1 MIRIGHALLLIL
13 LLSGTSVSQAADIED
28 GLFAWYPF
36 DDGAIDK
43 TGNVEPVGT
52 GRGLQIVAGKF
63 GGAVHLDGKS
73 YVTIPVDLNPDVIP
87 DTTISMWVKTDP
99 PPDDPALAKQLP
111 NALFVLSESI
121 GLSNLGNDSTYFYAR
136 SLNNSVVGPKHVV
149 RRGQWQHVALVRWIE
164 DRPGRDGNKIP
175 HVVSRLHSGGRMT
188 ESAVPFKGQDMHV
201 DLYLGTGSPRYEHM
215 FRGAVDELRIYD
227 RALSEEE
234 IGLLATANASAFPRD
249 NFDPSDAAFP
259 GDNFDPSDAA
269 FPGDNFDPSDTAF
282 PGDNFD
288 PSDAAFPGD
297 NFERRES
304 TPTGNSSTT
313 DTSALGGVSPGDVTL
328 VDMAVDNPTDDN
340 RDAATPYMTL
350 PDANDNP
357 SIMPPNPTADDFQER
372 MDDPEFQDSL
382 KAVDWNVKGMVPLT
396 QEEKANIYPGSIVTV
411 KIRVEKDDPA
421 NKIPDIKLVLKGAQ
435 SRVES
440 VPVQA
445 VTSEQEPTATREI
458 PMTITIPQDFVF
470 DREGEIGTYFADTW
484 LLTANG
490 FPLQDTVTDNNSRR
504 LSIQVQRPPPVAA
517 CGETQINPD
526 GTRSTVQCLVEEAPN
541 NALNDWT
548 NDAGDCQTVA
558 DFVTNLWPLMDLP
571 VNLACGVAATPSD
584 PSPKGYGER
593 FLECTTNHGA
603 LTNFADGTYARAV
616 DRAVQGFNWLVG
628 DSWATLG
635 PRSLTFGETK
645 GGTIIFP
652 GDRKFVSVVPSRSD
666 AINLNIREKS
676 GKARVRAVI
685 CKKAEGEPTMRL
697 NKDIIFNYNK
707 ESSFKDQDETFLIGG
722 TKNSIVS
729 VILKSQYN
737 DDIAVTNV
745 VPEFEYTIQIDEEL
759 R

>member
-1 MIRIGHALLLIL
+1 MIRIGYTLLLVTVL
-13 LLSGTSVSQAADIED
+13 AAAASQAANIDN
-28 GLFAWYPF
+28 GLIAWYPF

-175 HVVSRLHSGGRMT
+175 HVVSQLHTGGRMT

-215 FRGAVDELRIYD
+215 FRGAVDELRIYE
-227 RALSEEE
+227 RALTEDEVKE
-234 IGLLATANASAFPRD
+234 LAKSGSGQYSPAVKTESLP
-249 NFDPSDAAFP
+249 DAAV
-259 GDNFDPSDAA
+259 D
-269 FPGDNFDPSDTAF
+269 
-282 PGDNFD
+282 
-288 PSDAAFPGD
+288 
-297 NFERRES
+297 R
-304 TPTGNSSTT
+304 SSTT
-313 DTSALGGVSPGDVTL
+313 SSPLDMPSSVNPAVLPDSPDAVTL
-328 VDMAVDNPTDDN
+328 PTYGDN
-340 RDAATPYMTL
+340 RDAATPVTTL
-350 PDANDNP
+350 PEAGGNP
-357 SIMPPNPTADDFQER
+357 SVEQPNENLDEFDDR
-372 MDDPEFQDSL
+372 VDDPEFQDSL

-421 NKIPDIKLVLKGAQ
+421 NKIPDIKLVLKGEQ
-435 SRVES
+435 SRAES
-440 VPVQA
+440 VSVQEI
-445 VTSEQEPTATREI
+445 TSEQEPTASLEI
-458 PMTITIPQDFVF
+458 PMTFTIPQDFVF
-470 DREGEIGTYFADTW
+470 DREGEIGTYHADTW

-490 FPLQDTVTDNNSRR
+490 FPLQDTVTENNSRR
-504 LSIQVQRPPPVAA
+504 LSIPVMQPQKVAE
-517 CGETQINPD
+517 CGESHVNSD
-526 GTRSTVQCLVEEAPN
+526 GTHSTAQCLVQVAPSA
-541 NALNDWT
+541 ALNDWEET
-548 NDAGDCQTVA
+548 GLLGCESMAGFVA
-558 DFVTNLWPLMDLP
+558 DLWSRMNPIVNTACAVQPLFDSS
-571 VNLACGVAATPSD
+571 NQSAAEKFS
-584 PSPKGYGER
+584 
-593 FLECTTNHGA
+593 ECTTEKGV
-603 LTNFADGTYARAV
+603 LTSGTDAVYTQVGTRAV
-616 DRAVQGFNWLVG
+616 NAFNELVG
-628 DSWATLG
+628 NSWATLG
-635 PRSLTFGETK
+635 PRSLLFNERK
-645 GGTIIFP
+645 SGTIIFP
-652 GDRKFVSVVPSRSD
+652 GDRTFVTSVPSRSD
-666 AINLNIREKS
+666 AIRLNINEES
-676 GKARVRAVI
+676 GKARVKVVVCRTAENGQVSRL
-685 CKKAEGEPTMRL
+685 KK
-697 NKDIIFNYNK
+697 NIVFNYNK
-707 ESSFKDQDETFLIGG
+707 KSSDEHQDETFLIGG